1 MQVSAAE
8 RMREEARQK
17 SDKISQTWEGRTQ
30 LVKQMMAAAS
40 AANDEKTARL
50 RALRLEKERQE
61 AQAGTKK
68 AAAADPA
75 PRPRRNV
82 RRINCA

>member
-1 MQVSAAE
+1 MQLSAAE

-30 LVKQMMAAAS
+30 LVKEMMAAAS

-61 AQAGTKK
+61 TQAGAKK
-68 AAAADPA
+68 AAEAA
-75 PRPRRNV
+75 PRPRKSV
-82 RRINCA
+82 RRINCE